1 MCGQV
6 IYPAARAEDL
16 QAREEAKAFLN
27 YLMGEKAMAVFES
40 VGFAPVN

>member
-6 IYPAARAEDL
+6 IYSAAVLKISKHA
-16 QAREEAKAFLN
+16 EEAKAFLT
-27 YLMGEKAMAVFES
+27 YLMGEEAMAVFES